1 MKLATLRDG
10 TRDGRLIVVKK
21 DGSAF
26 APAGGTAR
34 TLQAALDDWNRAL
47 PELTALAEGLEQ
59 GELDG
64 TALDPRHLLS
74 PLPRAYEWI
83 DGAAF
88 LNHVILVR
96 KARKTEPPATLR
108 TDPLVYQGGSSD
120 LLAPRE
126 DIPLADEAWGL
137 DFEGEVAVIP
147 GGTRRGTIA
156 ADAGR
161 EGRLVTLVNDI
172 TLPNLRPPEIEKGF
186 GVFPSKPAPA
196 VAPFSVT
203 PHEP

>member
-64 TALDPRHLLS
+64 TALDPGHLLS

-83 DGAAF
+83 DGSAF

-108 TDPLVYQGGSSD
+108 IDPLMYQGGSGD
-120 LLAPRE
+120 LLAPTE
-126 DIPLADEAWGL
+126 PIVLKDLAWGC
-137 DFEGEVAVIP
+137 DFESEVVCILGDP
-147 GGTRRGTIA
+147 PQGT
-156 ADAGR
+156 
-161 EGRLVTLVNDI
+161 
-172 TLPNLRPPEIEKGF
+172 
-186 GVFPSKPAPA
+186 
-196 VAPFSVT
+196 
-203 PHEP
+203 